1 MRSALSLLD
10 DVHRYGLEVFPGFH
24 SLSLVQHEAAWNGV
38 GSEKWSRVFRGATT
52 AFFWRWQVVAL
63 EHDDSWSYD
72 NDGTREGWR
81 KSNDRFHRN
90 GLRVIRKDIPWWRVV
105 TRHRLYGWQAFLDTM
120 LDTDASWQGWLAAYE
135 AKQSEGPEVSA

>member
-10 DVHRYGLEVFPGFH
+10 DVHRYGLEVFCGFH
-24 SLSLVQHEAAWNGV
+24 GLSLAQHEAAWNGV

-81 KSNDRFHRN
+81 KSNERFHRN
-90 GLRVIRKDIPWWRVV
+90 GLRVIRKDVAWWRLL
-105 TRHRLYGWQAFLDTM
+105 TRQRLYGWQAFLDAM
-120 LDTDASWQGWLAAYE
+120 LDTDASWQGWRAAYE
-135 AKQSEGPEVSA
+135 AKQNEGPEVSV